1 MERMRNARN
10 GKYSS
15 TGYSIQTP
23 NDSRSQ
29 SSITKRSKK
38 KKDSDTLSAFS
49 DTSRKHSLSKKSGT
63 LSKNDQYLTSFIQT
77 SFSNK
82 SSSKQIKSGNGI
94 SSKTSHNYNYN
105 FNDTHHKLVPLPQ
118 QSTKSNSSNASSLLK
133 TRKLENDHKLSHVQQ
148 STSSELNIDSR
159 LNSSSNLN
167 DSIKSAKS
175 HKIRVK
181 KLIHSANSNN
191 TSFNGLSSTAYSARP
206 KRFNLSD
213 ISPHTAM
220 SSKTASSAKSNMSS
234 GTPEHMKLM
243 FSKTDKLSRLKI
255 SQLNE
260 SSQLIT
266 ENMKKGIGVYDYKRN
281 KKRVRKPRKKNND
294 TDTEVYY
301 YTDEYEYEYEYDDD
315 DSMTEESYSDPET
328 GEKKHRMV
336 KRSNFHYLFKLDP
349 LDPESPPKATKYNK
363 DEFTSESYYDLDYDF
378 DYEYEYKTDEITGEK
393 IKTKVKKINKDKPK
407 VRTKKKHYVPK
418 SNYIYETYYEVD
430 PKNKNKKIKKTRK
443 LKRDDF
449 TSDYEYVSEVD
460 PKNPSQKIQVK
471 RKKYVPKSQIH
482 YEEYSASDENHQ
494 KIKKV
499 RKYNKDEFT
508 SDYEYASDG
517 KTKKKVHVKKDKYHY
532 LPEYEYK
539 SDYEYSFESDGK
551 GGKIKTNKKK
561 IRRKVQKKVK
571 KDDPNYIFEEVVDP
585 KNPNGPK
592 IVRKFDRKE
601 FTSEYYSCTDSDGER
616 KVKKRIVP
624 KSDLLCEDYYVQDP
638 HDKTKMI
645 KKTRK
650 IKKDDFT
657 SESYYDL
664 DYDFDYDYEYRTDDE
679 TGQKVKT
686 KVKKLNKDKP
696 KIKTKKKRHVPKSN
710 FIYESYYEQDPN
722 DKTKMIK
729 KTRKLNKKDFSSD
742 KSYDYAYDYDFD
754 YDYEYK
760 TDDETGQKIRTKVKK
775 LNKDKPKI
783 KVKRERHHPKSK
795 VLDEVYYVQDPKDKN
810 KMIKK
815 TRKINKDDFTSESYY
830 DLEYDFD
837 YDYEFRTDEETGQKV
852 KTKVKKLNKN
862 KPKIKTKKKRYIP
875 KSNAIYEDYYEQDP
889 KDKNKMIKKTR
900 KINKDDFTS
909 ESYYDLEYDFD
920 YDYEFRTDEE
930 TGQKVKTK
938 VKKLNKNKPKIKTK
952 KKRYIPKSN
961 AIYEDYYEQD
971 PKDKNKMIKKT
982 RKINKDDFTSESYY
996 DLEYDFD
1003 YDYEFRTD
1011 EETGQKVKTKVK
1023 KLNKNKPKIKT
1034 KKKRYI
1040 PKSNAIYEDYYEQ
1053 DPKDKNKMIKK
1064 TRKINKDDFTSESY
1078 YDLEYDFDYDYEFR
1092 TDEETGQKV
1101 KTKVKKLN
1109 KNKPKI
1115 KTKKKRYIPK
1125 SNAIYEDYYEQDP
1138 KDKNKMIKKTRK
1150 INKDDFTS
1158 ESYYDLEYDFDYDYE
1173 FRTDEETG
1181 QKVKT
1186 KVKKLNKNKPKIKT
1200 KKKRHVPKSNF
1211 IYEDYYVQDPKDKRK
1226 KIKKRRKLN
1235 RDEFTS
1241 DYEYASDGKT
1251 KKKVHVRKDKY
1262 HYLQEFEYKSDYEY
1276 SYETDKNG
1284 NIVKKNKKKIHK
1296 KVQKKVKKND
1306 PNYIF
1311 EEFIDPKNP
1320 NGPKIIRCRKKE
1332 NSQIPPYNIPN
1343 LKLKDVF
1350 SQTSPRPKAAK
1361 LLTPEEKKMPQ
1372 TPKGDKRIYKH
1383 KSTWGGDETFRA
1395 VYEKIKPKT
1404 FNQTN
1409 NDNNAPNDNQQ
1420 FRSSGGSFNFRR
1432 SQNYNG
1438 SDRKK
1443 AYYDLTSDFESM
1455 DYLSFSGL
1463 NQFSYMNKV
1472 IKQVSQKSSKGS
1484 NNSNKAN
1491 SNNNRSSSKTD
1502 NNNNNN
1508 SSNSNSHHG
1517 KSKPIP
1523 TQYSNVSLF
1532 SSNLKKPK

>member
-38 KKDSDTLSAFS
+38 KKDNDTLSAFS

-220 SSKTASSAKSNMSS
+220 SSKTASFAKSNMSS

-862 KPKIKTKKKRYIP
+862 KPKIKTKKKR
-875 KSNAIYEDYYEQDP
+875 
-889 KDKNKMIKKTR
+889 
-900 KINKDDFTS
+900 
-909 ESYYDLEYDFD
+909 
-920 YDYEFRTDEE
+920 
-930 TGQKVKTK
+930 
-938 VKKLNKNKPKIKTK
+938 
-952 KKRYIPKSN
+952 
-961 AIYEDYYEQD
+961 
-971 PKDKNKMIKKT
+971 
-982 RKINKDDFTSESYY
+982 
-996 DLEYDFD
+996 
-1003 YDYEFRTD
+1003 
-1011 EETGQKVKTKVK
+1011 
-1023 KLNKNKPKIKT
+1023 
-1034 KKKRYI
+1034 
-1040 PKSNAIYEDYYEQ
+1040 
-1053 DPKDKNKMIKK
+1053 
-1064 TRKINKDDFTSESY
+1064 
-1078 YDLEYDFDYDYEFR
+1078 
-1092 TDEETGQKV
+1092 
-1101 KTKVKKLN
+1101 
-1109 KNKPKI
+1109 
-1115 KTKKKRYIPK
+1115 
-1125 SNAIYEDYYEQDP
+1125 
-1138 KDKNKMIKKTRK
+1138 
-1150 INKDDFTS
+1150 
-1158 ESYYDLEYDFDYDYE
+1158 
-1173 FRTDEETG
+1173 
-1181 QKVKT
+1181 
-1186 KVKKLNKNKPKIKT
+1186 
-1200 KKKRHVPKSNF
+1200 HVPKSNF
-1211 IYEDYYVQDPKDKRK
+1211 IYEDYYVQDPKDKKK
-1226 KIKKRRKLN
+1226 KIKKTRKLN

-1420 FRSSGGSFNFRR
+1420 FRSSGGSFNFGR